1 MEELQFGNS
10 RGIPVEVHPNE
21 SSVEICMK
29 KTNRR
34 NFLKSTGL
42 SAGAL
47 ALPIFSIPRSAFAA
61 PHKLNVA
68 VVGAGGMGKYA
79 VNVAATENLVAFCDV
94 DDVRAMQAFKKH
106 PKARRFK
113 DFRVMLD
120 KMWKEIDAVT
130 ISTPDHTHF
139 PIAMAAMERGKHVFV
154 QKPLAHNIWQ
164 LRTLRKAA
172 KHYGVVTQMGN
183 QGHTFPGMR
192 RIKEW
197 VGADVIG
204 DVTEVVSW
212 TNRPNAPWFVAPEK
226 FPPATSAPPKTLD
239 WDLWQG
245 PVSEREYSPE
255 YVPTKWRGWWD
266 YGCGALGDIG
276 CHTFDAPF
284 AVLGLGSPTKVEV
297 VRHVPPGEGFIPM
310 GAVVTYHFPA
320 RGKKPP
326 VVLKWYEASFDV
338 PKPRRWD
345 PSEALPTGGGMYME
359 GTKETLYHAGMRP
372 TKPMLTPNSRFE
384 AKQSELEQIERLPEV
399 GDGPIE
405 EWIRAIKGD
414 GPTPNSNFDYAVPL
428 TEMVLLGAI
437 AQRTGRTSE
446 WDAENM
452 KIVGQPELDTLINEP
467 VRKGWEYGLSI

>member
-1 MEELQFGNS
+1 
-10 RGIPVEVHPNE
+10 
-21 SSVEICMK
+21 MK
-29 KTNRR
+29 TTNRR
-34 NFLKSTGL
+34 HFLKSTTLG
-42 SAGAL
+42 AGAL
-47 ALPIFSIPRSAFAA
+47 ALPLFSIPRSAFAA
-61 PHKLNVA
+61 PRKINMA

-79 VNVAATENLVAFCDV
+79 VRIAATENLVAICDV
-94 DDVRAMQAFKKH
+94 DDVRAMQAFKQH

-120 KMWKEIDAVT
+120 TMGNDIDAVA

-172 KHYGVVTQMGN
+172 KHYGVTTQMGN

-197 VGADVIG
+197 VAADVIG
-204 DVTEVVSW
+204 DVTEVISW
-212 TNRPNAPWFVAPEK
+212 TNRPNAPWFVAPRA

-245 PVSEREYSPE
+245 PVPTREYSPE

-310 GAVVTYHFPA
+310 GSVVTYHFPA

-345 PSEALPTGGGMYME
+345 PSESLPSGGGMYME
-359 GTKETLYHAGMRP
+359 GSKETLYHAGMRP
-372 TKPMLTPNSRFE
+372 TKPILTPSHRFE
-384 AKQSELEQIERLPEV
+384 SMKPELNRIERLPDV

-405 EWIRAIKGD
+405 EWIRAIKGE
-414 GPTPNSNFDYAVPL
+414 GPAPNSNFDYAAPL

-437 AQRTGRTSE
+437 AQRTGRTIE
-446 WDAENM
+446 WDAANM
-452 KIVGQPELDTLINEP
+452 SIVGQTELDSLIREP
-467 VRKGWEYGLSI
+467 VRGEWEYGLSL